1 MSNMQSRYEQ
11 FASSVAGI
19 YHSIQKIEKQVMVE
33 YGSKGIFAQ
42 YLAALYRFPEG
53 LTASQLSEMCDKDK
67 AAVSR
72 AVAEM
77 EREGLLCREDNR
89 YRVRLMLTDEG
100 RRAAEYVSRQ
110 ATMAVIAGGQG
121 LSDEQRAQLQSH
133 LTLIA
138 ENLDKISKG
147 EMKL

>member
-1 MSNMQSRYEQ
+1 MQSRYEQ

-42 YLAALYRFPEG
+42 YLAALNRCPEG
-53 LTASQLSEMCDKDK
+53 LTAAQLSEMCDKDK

-77 EREGLLCREDNR
+77 EREGLLCREDSR
-89 YRVRLMLTDEG
+89 YRVRLILTEAG
-100 RRAAEYVSRQ
+100 RKAAEYVSRQ
-110 ATMAVIAGGQG
+110 ATMAVNAGGQG
-121 LSDEQRAQLQSH
+121 LSDEERVCLQKH
-133 LTLIA
+133 LSLIA
-138 ENLDKISKG
+138 ENLERISRG

>member
-1 MSNMQSRYEQ
+1 MQSRYEQ

-42 YLAALYRFPEG
+42 YLAALNRCSEG
-53 LTASQLSEMCDKDK
+53 LTAAQLSEMCDKDK

-77 EREGLLCREDNR
+77 EREGLLCREDSR
-89 YRVRLMLTDEG
+89 YRVRLILTEAG
-100 RRAAEYVSRQ
+100 RKAAEYVSRQ
-110 ATMAVIAGGQG
+110 ATMAVNAGGQG
-121 LSDEQRAQLQSH
+121 LSDEERARLQSH
-133 LTLIA
+133 LSLIA
-138 ENLDKISKG
+138 ENLERISRG